1 MEPCPPEYEPPPF
14 HEGPPPVEAEVE
26 RPASLP
32 DWDSVAAADH
42 RRACGR
48 GREYMNRIAER
59 RERSRRA
66 MLEFG
71 GYADAL
77 DDAVGMLSA
86 ETAEQVAGD
95 VREAAAG
102 VGEDA
107 DALGVRYLRLERGLL
122 QRSPELR
129 EAHLALTVGGG
140 FLADTSYRP
149 APRQLRVQSPN
160 DSRDQ
165 QHRRS
170 LPPFLFLASPRTYSC
185 PISVTLPTQSIPL
198 QMQETKR
205 ACANLATIVGRD

>member
-59 RERSRRA
+59 LERSRRA

-71 GYADAL
+71 GYVDAL

-129 EAHLALTVGGG
+129 EAHLAAGLAGGRAPPPG
-140 FLADTSYRP
+140 FKPNRRDTP
-149 APRQLRVQSPN
+149 Q
-160 DSRDQ
+160 
-165 QHRRS
+165 
-170 LPPFLFLASPRTYSC
+170 C
-185 PISVTLPTQSIPL
+185 
-198 QMQETKR
+198 ETMR
-205 ACANLATIVGRD
+205 AGRDTKPRPRAEQ